1 MRPKRQVAEDQERRT
16 VPRFDTG
23 GGAGVRAQLHL
34 ALESRVL
41 YLSQGG
47 MMVRMGLAPAIGSA
61 HRFTL
66 EFGERRL
73 DVTGVVRNVQAVTE
87 GEQAVYDVGVEFD
100 GLDGADREFI
110 EGFVAR
116 RLA

>member
-1 MRPKRQVAEDQERRT
+1 MRPKPETPAGDERRT
-16 VPRFDTG
+16 ALRFDAERTIR
-23 GGAGVRAQLHL
+23 VQLHL
-34 ALESRVL
+34 DLESRIL
-41 YLSQGG
+41 YLSPGG

-73 DVTGVVRNVQAVTE
+73 DVTGVVRDLKAVTE
-87 GEQAVYDVGVEFD
+87 GDQTLYDVGVEFD
-100 GLDGADREFI
+100 GLAGEDKAYI

-116 RLA
+116 LASS